1 MACLKRLALYV
12 GVLIGTTVAQSA
24 LASVVMSGTR
34 VIYPAAVREKALQL
48 TSHDA
53 YPNLV
58 QIWVDKGNPASTPE
72 TADAPFIASPQIF
85 RMNPKAGQMVRLVYT
100 GKDLP
105 QDRESVFFINFMQM
119 PALKASDMEANK
131 LMLTVSSRM
140 KVFYRPESIV
150 GNPQDIAKNMTF
162 SLQGSGSNMTVSAEN
177 KSGYHAVVREAN
189 LLVGGKSVNVAKAV
203 MVAPFSTAQW
213 PVVASTANSGKD
225 QLRLTLVNDYG
236 ADVTTDLPLQ

>member
-1 MACLKRLALYV
+1 MTCLKRFALSV
-12 GVLIGTTVAQSA
+12 GVLIGVTVAQNA

-34 VIYPAAVREKALQL
+34 VIYPASIREKALQL

-58 QIWVDKGNPASTPE
+58 QIWVDKGDPASTPQ

-85 RMNPKAGQMVRLVYT
+85 RMNPKAGQIVRLVYT

-105 QDRESVFFINFMQM
+105 QDRESVFYINFMQM
-119 PALKASDMEANK
+119 PALKAHDMDANK

-140 KVFYRPESIV
+140 KVFYRPESIA
-150 GNPQDIAKNMTF
+150 GNPQDITKSMTF
-162 SLQGSGSNMTVSAEN
+162 KLQGSGSNLSVSAEN
-177 KSGYHAVVREAN
+177 NSGYHAVIREAN
-189 LLVGGKSVNVAKAV
+189 LLVGGKPVNVAKAV
-203 MVAPFSTAQW
+203 MIAPYSNAQW
-213 PVVASTANSGKD
+213 PVKGANAGN

-236 ADVTTDLPLQ
+236 ADVTTDLPLH

>member
-1 MACLKRLALYV
+1 MTCLKRLALSASL
-12 GVLIGTTVAQSA
+12 LIGATFASNV
-24 LASVVMSGTR
+24 LASVVMNGTR
-34 VIYPAAVREKALQL
+34 VIYPAAAREKALQL
-48 TSHDA
+48 TNHDA

-58 QIWVDKGNPASTPE
+58 QIWVDKGDPASTPQ

-105 QDRESVFFINFMQM
+105 QDRESVFYINFMQM

-140 KVFYRPESIV
+140 KVFYRPQSIA

-162 SLQGSGSNMTVSAEN
+162 TLQGSGSNMSVSAEN
-177 KSGYHAVVREAN
+177 NSGYHAVVREAN
-189 LLVGGKSVNVAKAV
+189 LLVGGKSVNVVKAV
-203 MVAPFSTAQW
+203 MVAPFSKAQW
-213 PVVASTANSGKD
+213 PVAGSAASHGAD

>member
-1 MACLKRLALYV
+1 MACLKRLALFV
-12 GVLIGTTVAQSA
+12 SVLIGTTVAQSA

-48 TSHDA
+48 TSHDD

-58 QIWVDKGNPASTPE
+58 QIWVDKGNPASTPQ

-140 KVFYRPESIV
+140 KVFYRPESIA

-162 SLQGSGSNMTVSAEN
+162 TLQGSGSNMIVSAEN
-177 KSGYHAVVREAN
+177 NSGYHAVVREAN

-203 MVAPFSTAQW
+203 MVAPFSKAQW
-213 PVVASTANSGKD
+213 PVAGSTANSGRD

>member
-1 MACLKRLALYV
+1 MTCLKRLALSASL
-12 GVLIGTTVAQSA
+12 LIGATFASNV
-24 LASVVMSGTR
+24 LASVVMNGTR
-34 VIYPAAVREKALQL
+34 VIYPAAAREKALQL
-48 TSHDA
+48 TNHDA

-58 QIWVDKGNPASTPE
+58 QIWVDKGDPASTPQ

-140 KVFYRPESIV
+140 KVFYRPQSIA
-150 GNPQDIAKNMTF
+150 GNPQDIATNMTF
-162 SLQGSGSNMTVSAEN
+162 TLQGSGSHMSLSAEN
-177 KSGYHAVVREAN
+177 NSGYHAIVREAN
-189 LLVGGKSVNVAKAV
+189 LLVNGKLVNVVKAV
-203 MVAPFSTAQW
+203 MIAPFSKTQW
-213 PVVASTANSGKD
+213 PVAASAANNGRD

>member
-1 MACLKRLALYV
+1 MTCLKRLALSASL
-12 GVLIGTTVAQSA
+12 LIGATFASNV
-24 LASVVMSGTR
+24 LASVVMNGTR
-34 VIYPAAVREKALQL
+34 VIYPAAAREKALQL
-48 TSHDA
+48 TNHDA

-58 QIWVDKGNPASTPE
+58 QIWVDKGDPASTPQ

-105 QDRESVFFINFMQM
+105 QDRESVFFMNFMQM
-119 PALKASDMEANK
+119 PALKTSDTQANK

-140 KVFYRPESIV
+140 KVFYRPQSIA

-162 SLQGSGSNMTVSAEN
+162 TLQGSGSNMSVSAEN
-177 KSGYHAVVREAN
+177 NSGYHAVVREAN
-189 LLVGGKSVNVAKAV
+189 LLVGGKSVNVVKAV
-203 MVAPFSTAQW
+203 MVAPFSKAQW
-213 PVVASTANSGKD
+213 PVAGSAASHGAD